1 MKAITSSQY
10 LSFLQSFGLSLTM
23 TTGGNQPE
31 FTRECRISKES
42 GLHTLSVNN
51 ESPII
56 FLEPELFIHTIKATE
71 ASLHVQLFN

>member
-1 MKAITSSQY
+1 MKTITSSQY
-10 LSFLQSFGLSLTM
+10 LSFLQSFGLTLTI

-31 FTRECRISKES
+31 TTRECRIAKES

-51 ESPII
+51 EAPIV
-56 FLEPELFIHTIKATE
+56 FLEPELFIHTVKATE